1 MTRAASIYSQVSLL
15 FAYIVCLLVSVRVCA
30 NDCINNIMINRNA
43 SCYVS
48 IIYAEKWLLRAFFDA
63 CLRAWCPLYIKI
75 FVLSVFYSCRYTI
88 APLLCLSS
96 FVCAHSYI
104 FQLFNIASTN
114 THPRCPPRY
123 TPPLSPCEASGA
135 AHLQKFFYFFIFQK
149 SRHN

>member
-1 MTRAASIYSQVSLL
+1 M
-15 FAYIVCLLVSVRVCA
+15 CGVCA

-48 IIYAEKWLLRAFFDA
+48 IIYAKKWLLRSSSLPV
-63 CLRAWCPLYIKI
+63 CVCNVRYISKYC
-75 FVLSVFYSCRYTI
+75 VLSVFYSCRYTI
-88 APLLCLSS
+88 APLLRLSS

-123 TPPLSPCEASGA
+123 PLPLFPCEASGA
-135 AHLQKFFYFFIFQK
+135 AHLQNFFIFLFFK
-149 SRHN
+149 SHDTINSQYSNRFIEFFHIIILWSLIF